1 MLKPA
6 VLYKD
11 EIEREFAQW
20 LYTDELF
27 YYIGYAHANVPPTIE
42 PSDNVYQYAIV
53 NGNNLIGYFS
63 YMIQPETDCVY
74 NFGWYS
80 FDPGNTTVVT
90 DVLRKM
96 EELIKDYRR
105 IEWKMV
111 GGNKVEKYYKQFCKK
126 HNGNYVVLHDVG
138 KDVHGQYRDELIF
151 EIVKH

>member
-11 EIEREFAQW
+11 KIERKFAQW

-27 YYIGYAHANVPPTIE
+27 YYTGYAHANVPPTIE

-53 NGNNLIGYFS
+53 NKGDLIGYFS

-80 FDPGNTTVVT
+80 FDPGNTIVVT
-90 DVLRKM
+90 DVLRKI

-111 GGNKVEKYYKQFCKK
+111 GGNKVEKYYRRFCEK
-126 HNGNYVVLHDVG
+126 HNGNCVVLHDVG